1 MGARIG
7 DIEADYMLT
16 FWNSCKLTAESP
28 MYGVLASQGI
38 ASELSIVFGPE
49 KGTDLSKTDLARAA
63 EGYLK
68 KQGLNIFDIWKLKA
82 RLRNRP
88 APAGPAI
95 SGKIVSIDSSGRVV
109 SDISAAQFGRAGF
122 KAGNMLVVLFGSGF
136 VLEAPCPSKSPRQ
149 CMHRT
154 LKKRLFRKRPS
165 PPPLR

>member
-38 ASELSIVFGPE
+38 ASELSMVFGPE

-68 KQGLNIFDIWKLKA
+68 NRDSIFL
-82 RLRNRP
+82 
-88 APAGPAI
+88 I
-95 SGKIVSIDSSGRVV
+95 SGNSRPDSETAAPPRALP
-109 SDISAAQFGRAGF
+109 SAG
-122 KAGNMLVVLFGSGF
+122 
-136 VLEAPCPSKSPRQ
+136 KSSQ
-149 CMHRT
+149 
-154 LKKRLFRKRPS
+154 
-165 PPPLR
+165 